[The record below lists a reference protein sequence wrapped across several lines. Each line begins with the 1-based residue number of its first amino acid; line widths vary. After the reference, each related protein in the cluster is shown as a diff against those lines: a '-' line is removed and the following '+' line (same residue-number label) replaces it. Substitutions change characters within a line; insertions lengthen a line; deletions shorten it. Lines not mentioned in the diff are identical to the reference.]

1 MPDVFLTG
9 GKDREMSKCERW
21 LSLIITAINE
31 RPLVTPLPFNQALC
45 RPALATLVLL
55 DEVIFILRCNRQK
68 NSNQNQ
74 ARYGYQC
81 FILDNQ
87 LN

>member
-55 DEVIFILRCNRQK
+55 DEVILYSWLQSPKEFRLD
-68 NSNQNQ
+68 
-74 ARYGYQC
+74 ARAARVTIFYSG
-81 FILDNQ
+81 
-87 LN
+87 